1 MYAWYMNYTHRI
13 TSKGQITIPKEFRD
27 KLGLD
32 KLGKANLRMN
42 DMGEIVL
49 SPAKDLAA
57 VRSLLSKPSFKDAP
71 SEKEQTVGSQLAK
84 KYGVR

>member
-1 MYAWYMNYTHRI
+1 MNYTYSI

-32 KLGKANLRMN
+32 KLRKANLRMN
-42 DMGEIVL
+42 DMDEVVL
-49 SPAKDLAA
+49 SLPKDLGA
-57 VRSLLSKPSFKDAP
+57 VRSLLNTPSFKDTP
-71 SEKEQTVGSQLAK
+71 SEKERTIGAELAK